1 MDLVISGIGAIS
13 WIGEG
18 PSAIAALLGT
28 PAAPDVEEVEEGLEV
43 RIGRVGRLRHHPFS
57 SRYKRFGQIDTFS
70 RYAFVAAGH
79 ALDDAGLHVPAPEHE
94 GCGAILGTGFGC
106 QEANF
111 QFDQFSL
118 DPSVGLRGASP
129 LMFKGTVDNAPA
141 GWLSVAYHLR
151 GVNATFTSGFGAG
164 AEAVLAAATAI
175 RADRTDTVA
184 CGGVERLMSLQL
196 AALCRAGFP
205 PRPFAAEGSAVV
217 VLETAEAAARRGH
230 TPRAKLLGAV
240 RLRALDTGAL
250 ARFLDRSGVAPG
262 DVAAV
267 RVATGPAFQ
276 REPTAPLFHE
286 LGITAD
292 AVVDSDRTGEMYAAQ
307 APLSLVLLAADLPA
321 GPALLYAAGEDGDAF
336 AFVLAP
342 TAPPGP

>member
-1 MDLVISGIGAIS
+1 VDLVISGVGAIS
-13 WIGEG
+13 WVGEG
-18 PSAIAALLGT
+18 PTAIEALLGT
-28 PAAPDVEEVEEGLEV
+28 PDAPDLEEVEQGLQV

-79 ALDDAGLHVPAPEHE
+79 ALDDADLAVPAPEFE

-129 LMFKGTVDNAPA
+129 LAFKGTVDNAPA

-164 AEAVLAAATAI
+164 AEAVVAAITAI
-175 RADRTDTVA
+175 RAGRTDRVVT
-184 CGGVERLMSLQL
+184 GGVERLMSLQL
-196 AALCRAGFP
+196 SALCRAGFP
-205 PRPFAAEGSAVV
+205 PQPFAAEGSAVV
-217 VLETAEAAARRGH
+217 VLETAEAAAARGH
-230 TPRAKLLGAV
+230 APRAKLLGAA
-240 RLRALDTGAL
+240 RLRALDAGAL
-250 ARFLDRSGVAPG
+250 ARFLDRSGVAPA
-262 DVAAV
+262 DLAAV

-276 REPTAPLFHE
+276 REPTAPLFAE
-286 LGITAD
+286 VGIPSEAT
-292 AVVDSDRTGEMYAAQ
+292 VDSDRTGEMYAAQ
-307 APLSLVLLAADLPA
+307 APLSLALLAAAPPD

-336 AFVLAP
+336 AFLLAP
-342 TAPPGP
+342 AR